1 MHPWNSPR
9 WSLPSRRRR
18 IGWPLLAT
26 LLVAL
31 GGCQAFDC
39 LRVPPVEVL
48 GNRNREP
55 IVPDPAAT
63 APSMDLP
70 EAMAV
75 AERANPT
82 IALAEEAVRERL
94 YAWDYAKTLWLP
106 SLDAGASFNHHQGPL
121 INAFGEVLHVER
133 NIFYGGFGAFAV
145 GGGTV
150 NVPGLRLA
158 AHLGDAVLEP
168 AIARDLFAVQ
178 QFQAISTR
186 HTILLNVGVR
196 YVE

>member
-1 MHPWNSPR
+1 LSC
-9 WSLPSRRRR
+9 RRLRS
-18 IGWPLLAT
+18 GWPVLAT
-26 LLVAL
+26 LLLAL
-31 GGCQAFDC
+31 SGCQAFDC

-48 GNRNREP
+48 GNRSRKPVVLE
-55 IVPDPAAT
+55 PAAI

-82 IALAEEAVRERL
+82 IALAQEAVRRRL
-94 YAWDYAKTLWLP
+94 YAWDYAKPVWLP

-168 AIARDLFAVQ
+168 AIARDL
-178 QFQAISTR
+178 
-186 HTILLNVGVR
+186 
-196 YVE
+196 